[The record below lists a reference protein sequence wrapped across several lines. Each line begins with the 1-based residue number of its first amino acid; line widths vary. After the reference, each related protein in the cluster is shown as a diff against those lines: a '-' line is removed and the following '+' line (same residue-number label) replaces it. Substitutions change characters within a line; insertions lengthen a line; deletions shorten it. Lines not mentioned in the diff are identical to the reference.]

1 MEATAILL
9 DRENREIKIYF
20 GHTNYCVH
28 APLTWQNYS
37 LYCYFNNIKG
47 PELEIIELKPF
58 TVDEKQRLD
67 NINFSELISL

>member
-9 DRENREIKIYF
+9 DKENQEIKIYF

-28 APLTWQNYS
+28 APLNWQNYN

-47 PELEIIELKPF
+47 PELEIIELKPL
-58 TVDEKQRLD
+58 TVDKKQRLD

>member
-9 DRENREIKIYF
+9 DRENQEIKIYF

-28 APLTWQNYS
+28 APLTSENYN

-47 PELEIIELKPF
+47 PELEIIELKPL
-58 TVDEKQRLD
+58 TVKQKEFLD
-67 NINFSELISL
+67 SFDCSELISL